1 MQNSNIEK
9 LVIEYLEN
17 NVVESIK
24 EDFLNAAIH
33 FIINEE
39 ICSKEDILRT
49 KYRLKKI
56 KSNEVI
62 DYIKLSVTYGYILY
76 RALVFNLVDEKSKS
90 SCCEAFLNISNEI
103 TKFITMEIDEED
115 LYRNIKLAIS
125 SLYIGDDCNNKVLEK
140 FRGCSIVF

>member
-24 EDFLNAAIH
+24 EEFLNAAIH

-39 ICSKEDILRT
+39 VCSKEDILRT
-49 KYRLKKI
+49 KYRFKKI

-76 RALVFNLVDEKSKS
+76 RALVFNLVAEKSKS

-125 SLYIGDDCNNKVLEK
+125 SLYIDDICNNKVLEK

>member
-1 MQNSNIEK
+1 MQNSNIER

-17 NVVESIK
+17 NVLESIK
-24 EDFLNAAIH
+24 EEFLNAAIH
-33 FIINEE
+33 FIINEDV
-39 ICSKEDILRT
+39 CSKEDILRT

-76 RALVFNLVDEKSKS
+76 RAVVFNLVDEKSKS

-115 LYRNIKLAIS
+115 LYKNIKLAIS
-125 SLYIGDDCNNKVLEK
+125 SLYISDECNNKVLEK
-140 FRGCSIVF
+140 FKGYSIVF

>member
-9 LVIEYLEN
+9 LVIQYLEN

-24 EDFLNAAIH
+24 EEFLNAAIY
-33 FIINEE
+33 FVINEDV
-39 ICSKEDILRT
+39 CSKEDILRT

-76 RALVFNLVDEKSKS
+76 RTLVFNLVDEKSKS

-103 TKFITMEIDEED
+103 TKFITMEVDEED
-115 LYRNIKLAIS
+115 LYKNIKLAIS
-125 SLYIGDDCNNKVLEK
+125 SLYISDECNNKVLEK
-140 FRGCSIVF
+140 FKGYSIVF

>member
-17 NVVESIK
+17 NVLESIK
-24 EDFLNAAIH
+24 EEFLNAAIH
-33 FIINEE
+33 FIINEDV
-39 ICSKEDILRT
+39 CSKEDILRT

-76 RALVFNLVDEKSKS
+76 RVLVFNLVDEKIKS

-115 LYRNIKLAIS
+115 LYKNIKLAIS
-125 SLYIGDDCNNKVLEK
+125 SLYISDDCNNKVLEK

>member
-9 LVIEYLEN
+9 LVIDYLEN

-24 EDFLNAAIH
+24 EEFLNAAIH

-39 ICSKEDILRT
+39 VCSKEDILRT

>member
-1 MQNSNIEK
+1 MKNSNIEK

-17 NVVESIK
+17 NIVENIK
-24 EDFLNAAIH
+24 EEFLNAAIH

-39 ICSKEDILRT
+39 VCSKEDILRI

-56 KSNEVI
+56 ESNEVI
-62 DYIKLSVTYGYILY
+62 DYIKLSVTYGYIIY
-76 RALVFNLVDEKSKS
+76 RGLIFNLVDEKSKS

-125 SLYIGDDCNNKVLEK
+125 SLYIGDDCNNKILEK

>member
-24 EDFLNAAIH
+24 EEFLNATIH

-39 ICSKEDILRT
+39 VCSKEDILRT

>member
-17 NVVESIK
+17 NVLESIK
-24 EDFLNAAIH
+24 EEFLNAAIH
-33 FIINEE
+33 FIINEDV
-39 ICSKEDILRT
+39 CSKEDILRT
-49 KYRLKKI
+49 KYRFKKI

-76 RALVFNLVDEKSKS
+76 RTLVFNLVDEKSKS

-115 LYRNIKLAIS
+115 LYKNIKLAIS
-125 SLYIGDDCNNKVLEK
+125 SLYISDECNNKVLEK

>member
-17 NVVESIK
+17 NIVESIK
-24 EDFLNAAIH
+24 EEFLNAAIH
-33 FIINEE
+33 FIINEDV
-39 ICSKEDILRT
+39 CSKEDILRT

-76 RALVFNLVDEKSKS
+76 RTLVFNLVDEKRKS

-115 LYRNIKLAIS
+115 LYKNIKLAIS
-125 SLYIGDDCNNKVLEK
+125 SLYISDDCNNKVLEK

>member
-17 NVVESIK
+17 NVLESIK
-24 EDFLNAAIH
+24 EEFLNAAIH
-33 FIINEE
+33 FIINEDV
-39 ICSKEDILRT
+39 CSKEDILRT

-76 RALVFNLVDEKSKS
+76 RALVLDLVDEKSKS

-115 LYRNIKLAIS
+115 LYKNIKLAIS
-125 SLYIGDDCNNKVLEK
+125 SLYISDDCNNRVLEK

>member
-1 MQNSNIEK
+1 MQNSSIEK

-24 EDFLNAAIH
+24 EEFLNAAIH
-33 FIINEE
+33 FIINEDV
-39 ICSKEDILRT
+39 CSKEDILRT

-76 RALVFNLVDEKSKS
+76 RALVFNLVHEKIKS
-90 SCCEAFLNISNEI
+90 DGCEAFLNISNEI
-103 TKFITMEIDEED
+103 TKFITMEVDEED
-115 LYRNIKLAIS
+115 LYKNIKLAIS
-125 SLYIGDDCNNKVLEK
+125 SLYISDDCNNKVLEK

>member
-24 EDFLNAAIH
+24 EEFLNAAIH

-39 ICSKEDILRT
+39 ICSKEDILRI
-49 KYRLKKI
+49 KYRFKKI

-76 RALVFNLVDEKSKS
+76 RALNF
-90 SCCEAFLNISNEI
+90 
-103 TKFITMEIDEED
+103 
-115 LYRNIKLAIS
+115 
-125 SLYIGDDCNNKVLEK
+125 
-140 FRGCSIVF
+140 SIIFKYLFM

>member
-17 NVVESIK
+17 NVLESIK
-24 EDFLNAAIH
+24 EEFLNAAIH

-39 ICSKEDILRT
+39 VCSKEDILRT
-49 KYRLKKI
+49 KYRFKKI

-76 RALVFNLVDEKSKS
+76 RTLVFNLVDEKSKS

-115 LYRNIKLAIS
+115 LYKNIKLAIS
-125 SLYIGDDCNNKVLEK
+125 SLYIGDGCNNKVLEK

>member
-9 LVIEYLEN
+9 LVIDYLEN

-24 EDFLNAAIH
+24 EEFLNAAIH

>member
-9 LVIEYLEN
+9 LVIDYLEN

-24 EDFLNAAIH
+24 EEFLNAAIH

-39 ICSKEDILRT
+39 VCSKEDILRT
-49 KYRLKKI
+49 KYRFKKI

>member
-1 MQNSNIEK
+1 M
-9 LVIEYLEN
+9 
-17 NVVESIK
+17 
-24 EDFLNAAIH
+24 
-33 FIINEE
+33 
-39 ICSKEDILRT
+39 
-49 KYRLKKI
+49 
-56 KSNEVI
+56 
-62 DYIKLSVTYGYILY
+62 SVTYGYILY
-76 RALVFNLVDEKSKS
+76 RALVFNLVDENRKS

>member
-17 NVVESIK
+17 NVVENIK
-24 EDFLNAAIH
+24 EEFLNAAIH

-39 ICSKEDILRT
+39 VCSKEDILRT

-56 KSNEVI
+56 KSNEV
-62 DYIKLSVTYGYILY
+62 
-76 RALVFNLVDEKSKS
+76 
-90 SCCEAFLNISNEI
+90 

-115 LYRNIKLAIS
+115 LYKNIKLAIS

>member
-9 LVIEYLEN
+9 LVIDYLEN

-24 EDFLNAAIH
+24 EEFLNAAIH

-39 ICSKEDILRT
+39 ICSKEDILRI
-49 KYRLKKI
+49 KYRFKKI

-76 RALVFNLVDEKSKS
+76 RALVFNLVDENSKS

>member
-9 LVIEYLEN
+9 LVIDYLEN

-24 EDFLNAAIH
+24 EEFLNAAIH

-39 ICSKEDILRT
+39 ICSKEDILRI
-49 KYRLKKI
+49 KYRFKKI
-56 KSNEVI
+56 EANEVF

-76 RALVFNLVDEKSKS
+76 RALVFNLVDENRKS

>member
-9 LVIEYLEN
+9 LVIDYLEN

-24 EDFLNAAIH
+24 EEFLNAAIH
-33 FIINEE
+33 FIINEV

-49 KYRLKKI
+49 KYRFKKI

>member
-1 MQNSNIEK
+1 MQNSNIER

-17 NVVESIK
+17 NVLESIK
-24 EDFLNAAIH
+24 EEFLNAAIH
-33 FIINEE
+33 FIINEDV
-39 ICSKEDILRT
+39 CSKEDILRT

-76 RALVFNLVDEKSKS
+76 RTLVFNLVDEKSKS

-115 LYRNIKLAIS
+115 LYKNIKLTIS
-125 SLYIGDDCNNKVLEK
+125 SLYISDDCNNNVLEK

>member
-24 EDFLNAAIH
+24 EEFLNAAIH
-33 FIINEE
+33 FIINEVV
-39 ICSKEDILRT
+39 CSKEDILRT

-56 KSNEVI
+56 EANEVI
-62 DYIKLSVTYGYILY
+62 DYIKLSVAYGYILY
-76 RALVFNLVDEKSKS
+76 RAVVFNLVEEKSKS

-103 TKFITMEIDEED
+103 TKFITMEVDEED
-115 LYRNIKLAIS
+115 LYKNIKLAIS
-125 SLYIGDDCNNKVLEK
+125 SLYISDECNNKVLEK
-140 FRGCSIVF
+140 FKGYSIVF

>member
-9 LVIEYLEN
+9 LVIDYLEN

-24 EDFLNAAIH
+24 EEFLNAVIH

-39 ICSKEDILRT
+39 ICSKEDILRI
-49 KYRLKKI
+49 KYRFKKI

-125 SLYIGDDCNNKVLEK
+125 SLYIGDYCNNKVLEK

>member
-9 LVIEYLEN
+9 LIIEYLEN
-17 NVVESIK
+17 NVVENIK
-24 EDFLNAAIH
+24 EEFLNAAIH
-33 FIINEE
+33 FIINEDV
-39 ICSKEDILRT
+39 CSKEDILRT

-76 RALVFNLVDEKSKS
+76 RTLIFNLVDENSKS

-103 TKFITMEIDEED
+103 TKFITMEIDEDD
-115 LYRNIKLAIS
+115 LYKNIKLAIS
-125 SLYIGDDCNNKVLEK
+125 SLYISDDCNNKVLEK

>member
-24 EDFLNAAIH
+24 EEFLNAAIH

-49 KYRLKKI
+49 KYRFKKI
-56 KSNEVI
+56 KSNKVI

>member
-24 EDFLNAAIH
+24 EEFLNAAIH

-39 ICSKEDILRT
+39 VCSKEDILRT
-49 KYRLKKI
+49 KYRFKKI
-56 KSNEVI
+56 EANEVI

-76 RALVFNLVDEKSKS
+76 RAVVFNLVEEKSKS

-103 TKFITMEIDEED
+103 TKFITMEVDEED
-115 LYRNIKLAIS
+115 LYKNIKLAIS
-125 SLYIGDDCNNKVLEK
+125 SLYISDDCNNKVLEK
-140 FRGCSIVF
+140 FRGYSIVF

>member
-9 LVIEYLEN
+9 LVMEYLEN
-17 NVVESIK
+17 NVVENIK
-24 EDFLNAAIH
+24 EEFLNAAIH

-39 ICSKEDILRT
+39 VCSKEDILRT

-76 RALVFNLVDEKSKS
+76 RALIFNLVNEKSKS

-103 TKFITMEIDEED
+103 TKFITMEIDEEY

-125 SLYIGDDCNNKVLEK
+125 SLYIGDNCNNKVLEK
-140 FRGCSIVF
+140 FRGCSIIF

>member
-24 EDFLNAAIH
+24 EEFLNAAIH

-39 ICSKEDILRT
+39 ICSKEDILRI
-49 KYRLKKI
+49 KYRFKKI

-76 RALVFNLVDEKSKS
+76 RVLVFNLVDEKSKS

-103 TKFITMEIDEED
+103 TKFITMEIDEDD
-115 LYRNIKLAIS
+115 LYKNIKLAIS

>member
-17 NVVESIK
+17 NVVEGIK
-24 EDFLNAAIH
+24 EEFINAAIH
-33 FIINEE
+33 FIINEDV
-39 ICSKEDILRT
+39 CSKEDILRT

-103 TKFITMEIDEED
+103 TKFITMEVDEAD
-115 LYRNIKLAIS
+115 LYKNIKLAIS
-125 SLYIGDDCNNKVLEK
+125 SLYISDDCNNKVLQM

>member
-17 NVVESIK
+17 NVVENIK
-24 EDFLNAAIH
+24 EEFLNAAIH

-39 ICSKEDILRT
+39 VCSKEDILRT

-76 RALVFNLVDEKSKS
+76 RALIFNLVNEKSKS

-115 LYRNIKLAIS
+115 LYKNIKLAIS

>member
-24 EDFLNAAIH
+24 EEFLNAAIH
-33 FIINEE
+33 FIINEDV
-39 ICSKEDILRT
+39 CSKEDILRT

-76 RALVFNLVDEKSKS
+76 RTLVFNLVDEKSKS
-90 SCCEAFLNISNEI
+90 SCCEAFLDISNEI

-115 LYRNIKLAIS
+115 LYKNIKLAIS
-125 SLYIGDDCNNKVLEK
+125 SLYISDDCSNKVLEK

>member
-24 EDFLNAAIH
+24 EEFLNAAIH

-39 ICSKEDILRT
+39 ICSKEDILRI
-49 KYRLKKI
+49 KYRFKKI

-76 RALVFNLVDEKSKS
+76 RTLVFNLVAEKSKS